1 MTDADV
7 TAATPAAAATPSTAT
22 AAPQPAAPALP
33 RGVTQPIPRELFR
46 LALPVLVAQL
56 TRVAYQ
62 WVDALWVRGLGIEA
76 TAAVTTSMF
85 VLWTAYSLMDV
96 FGVGMAAYVSQLL
109 GAGNRERAGYA
120 AYKGLRATA
129 VLGIT
134 FGVAG
139 CFGARGI
146 YALMQAP
153 QRVADT
159 GAGYL
164 SIILGAAP
172 LAMMGFTFET
182 VMRSAGNTRVPMT
195 IDLCTVAFNAALDPF
210 LIYGWGPFPRMGVAG
225 AAVATALAQA
235 ISVISYAT
243 LAWRR
248 HPALPLRR
256 TPCGPPIRTAGLARV
271 GLPTALIG
279 IMFSLVYI
287 AFSRSAARFGAP
299 SLAIVGVANRIEAIQ
314 FVVSGAIG
322 TAAAAL
328 VGQNLGARRPDR
340 ASLVMRTGVSWI
352 AVVSIALTAIIATHP
367 TLFLGLFTQDA
378 EALRIG
384 VPYLRILAICLL
396 ATGIEMVVA
405 EAVQGSG
412 HTRPMS
418 IIYNSFS
425 LLRIPLAFWVPDWTG
440 TGVLGIA
447 WVIATT
453 CIVRTGL
460 MLAWVSRG
468 TWKTGLAREI
478 APESSSVPDACA

>member
-1 MTDADV
+1 
-7 TAATPAAAATPSTAT
+7 
-22 AAPQPAAPALP
+22 
-33 RGVTQPIPRELFR
+33 
-46 LALPVLVAQL
+46 
-56 TRVAYQ
+56 
-62 WVDALWVRGLGIEA
+62 
-76 TAAVTTSMF
+76 
-85 VLWTAYSLMDV
+85 
-96 FGVGMAAYVSQLL
+96 
-109 GAGNRERAGYA
+109 
-120 AYKGLRATA
+120 
-129 VLGIT
+129 
-134 FGVAG
+134 
-139 CFGARGI
+139 
-146 YALMQAP
+146 
-153 QRVADT
+153 
-159 GAGYL
+159 
-164 SIILGAAP
+164 
-172 LAMMGFTFET
+172 
-182 VMRSAGNTRVPMT
+182 
-195 IDLCTVAFNAALDPF
+195 
-210 LIYGWGPFPRMGVAG
+210 
-225 AAVATALAQA
+225 
-235 ISVISYAT
+235 
-243 LAWRR
+243 
-248 HPALPLRR
+248 
-256 TPCGPPIRTAGLARV
+256 V